1 MKEYV
6 DGWCGSWFLIFQ
18 ELVLS
23 ITTNFALLVF
33 HMLTVLLTCRRLE
46 YGRDFSINFSLP
58 SLYWRRHHLHLSLEC
73 SFPSSFFLHLFL
85 SLWELPPFA
94 PSFIIT
100 WTLYFCM
107 FSPVPSFLPY
117 FLSPL
122 SSSPFFCRFVLKS
135 PWSTLVNL
143 LSLTVLRSS
152 CEMPLLEVLGGML
165 SVLRT
170 CEGQVPFCWNKWSFT
185 VRPSWHN
192 GKTQW
197 IFLLC

>member
-94 PSFIIT
+94 PSFIIA

-117 FLSPL
+117 FFPLFHPPPFSAGLFWSLPGAHLWIYFLS
-122 SSSPFFCRFVLKS
+122 
-135 PWSTLVNL
+135 
-143 LSLTVLRSS
+143 
-152 CEMPLLEVLGGML
+152 
-165 SVLRT
+165 
-170 CEGQVPFCWNKWSFT
+170 QCWGPHVKC
-185 VRPSWHN
+185 
-192 GKTQW
+192 
-197 IFLLC
+197 LCWRC